1 MNLTINWLIAN
12 ATETSFERGEEY
24 QDAVSKLQK
33 QGNKYTATVHGT
45 EKYKVEVVESADD
58 IYTHCTC
65 PYDYEGICK
74 HIVAVGLNIVEEN
87 YIEMN
92 SIETIEQQHYPL
104 QNEEENEPVEMATF
118 YEKEFLKARS
128 DKREAFI
135 RMLFVQD
142 ANLCRRF
149 LSYIRPPTHPLSN
162 STDLDELSNEIAAR
176 LMDIDLNDY
185 TLEEDEDED
194 SYYRRRDYDYDE
206 GYERYDTDALEKE
219 VLRLI
224 QPYGNRTMQALE
236 DGHLLD
242 SAHILLSIYEAIFLI
257 EEGDFGE
264 YTDFSYQSTLD
275 TFFNQITTDWI
286 YRLEDKT
293 YTPSDYQAILQ
304 LILNRWQQFERFRD
318 KAETA
323 PYEILGE
330 DLFSFIVQQA
340 KAEQQFLDF
349 MTKHNLHSSSHYEL
363 TKMLCNALGKS
374 DFLLEKLAAYGL
386 DSHKLAEELM
396 QQYIDRGDRNRF
408 VSVAQKASEQY
419 KWQINEF
426 VAEQILPEDNLGF
439 FKKIVSEVAA
449 YKGSLDLYHR
459 WRQQATANEQED
471 YIQSNKKRHP
481 HFYIALLA
489 DAQRFPELLTFAK
502 ESVETPDFNNSMFY
516 DSSAFEAA
524 AKLILHLYPD
534 AIFTLYCQRVIKY
547 MGNSASSRSHYQ
559 QAVSML
565 KPLKNI
571 KGKEQGIKAFA
582 TELRQKYNRL
592 PAFLDELKKGGF

>member
-1 MNLTINWLIAN
+1 MKLTINWLIAN

-58 IYTHCTC
+58 IYAHCTC
-65 PYDYEGICK
+65 PYGYEGICK

-87 YIEMN
+87 YVEIN
-92 SIETIEQQHYPL
+92 SIETIEQQANPL
-104 QNEEENEPVEMATF
+104 QNEDENEPVETDTF

-149 LSYIRPPTHPLSN
+149 LSYIRPPAPPLSN

-176 LMDIDLNDY
+176 LMDIDIDDY
-185 TLEEDEDED
+185 IPEEDEDED
-194 SYYRRRDYDYDE
+194 SYYGRRDYDYEE
-206 GYERYDTDALEKE
+206 GDRYDTDALEEE

-236 DGHLLD
+236 DGRLLD
-242 SAHILLSIYEAIFLI
+242 SARILLSVYEAIFLI
-257 EEGDFGE
+257 EEGVFGE

-293 YTPSDYQAILQ
+293 YSPSDYQAILQ
-304 LILNRWQQFERFRD
+304 LILDRWQQFAHYHDED
-318 KAETA
+318 ETA
-323 PYEILGE
+323 PYELLGE
-330 DLFSFIVQQA
+330 DLFLFIIQQS

-349 MTKHNLHSSSHYEL
+349 MTEHNLHTSSHYEL

-374 DFLLEKLAAYGL
+374 DFLLEKLASYGL
-386 DSHKLAEELM
+386 DNHKLAQELM

-419 KWQINEF
+419 RWQLNEF
-426 VAEQILPEDNLGF
+426 IADQILPKDNLGF

-449 YKGSLDLYHR
+449 YKGRLDLYYR
-459 WRQQATANEQED
+459 WRQQATAKEQED
-471 YIQSNKKRHP
+471 YIQSNKKSHP
-481 HFYIALLA
+481 HFYITLLA
-489 DAQRFPELLTFAK
+489 DSQRFPELLTFAK
-502 ESVETPDFNNSMFY
+502 ECVETPDFNNSMFY
-516 DSSAFEAA
+516 DSSSFEAA

-559 QAVSML
+559 QAISML

-571 KGKEQGIKAFA
+571 KGKEQSIKAFA